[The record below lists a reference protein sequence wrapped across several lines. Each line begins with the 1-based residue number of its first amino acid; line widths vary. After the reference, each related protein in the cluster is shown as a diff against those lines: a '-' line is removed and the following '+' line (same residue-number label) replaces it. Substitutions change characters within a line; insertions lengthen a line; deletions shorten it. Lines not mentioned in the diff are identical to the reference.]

1 MAMRQREGQTM
12 AIAVF
17 SEWSQAPTDASQRV
31 AESINRRLENKFP
44 AGGLY
49 HAEGPNDDSGWWTFN
64 VWESDDV
71 FQRFNQEILQPALQ
85 EASVQPGQVRR
96 LEVNWDTSQLPD
108 QG

>member
-1 MAMRQREGQTM
+1 M

-85 EASVQPGQVRR
+85 EAGVQPGQVRQ
-96 LEVNWDTSQLPD
+96 LQVSWDTSQLPG